1 LGGLIVLGGEV
12 RGIRP
17 CGTLAGDNDVM
28 LGALVNLSHPG
39 HYLHWGFVQM
49 SVANFVVIV
58 LMVVVFAAALVIP
71 FRAGRRHR

>member
-1 LGGLIVLGGEV
+1 MLSL
-12 RGIRP
+12 
-17 CGTLAGDNDVM
+17 M